1 MTKQKPESLIAVVQL
16 GQSAAPLAVAAAAK
30 QPEFASDEVGP
41 GKQVR
46 LYFSLILDSGELV
59 DSCFGLTPATC
70 IIGDGSLLP
79 DFEQT
84 LYGMHAGE
92 TRETLLPPERAFGLP
107 NEANVQR
114 FPRFRFPP
122 DLQLAE
128 GLVVD
133 FADSNGNS
141 QAGVVRS
148 FDSQWVRIDFNHPL
162 AGKAIRFRAEIVE
175 LQPSAAGSA
184 RNVTLAG

>member
-1 MTKQKPESLIAVVQL
+1 MTQPKPESLIAVVQL
-16 GQSAAPLAVAAAAK
+16 GEDPAPRAVAAATA
-30 QPEFASDEVGP
+30 QPDFASDEVSP
-41 GKQVR
+41 GKQVS
-46 LYFSLILDSGELV
+46 LYFSLELDSGELL
-59 DSCFGLTPATC
+59 DSCFGRVPATC
-70 IIGDGSLLP
+70 SIGDGSLLP
-79 DFEQT
+79 DFEKT

-133 FADSNGNS
+133 FADSSGNS

-162 AGKAIRFRAEIVE
+162 AGKTIRFRAEIVAV
-175 LQPSAAGSA
+175 QPPAAGSA
-184 RNVTLAG
+184 RQAQD